1 MSSFA
6 SVKGPSTTV
15 RFAPA
20 YFTRHP
26 FELAC
31 RPEASSN
38 TPAFCSSSWYFA
50 ISVRIFSCGMTPASE
65 SLVAFTMIMNRIVL
79 SPLLGLR
86 GCLRPRPTSRRE
98 ERDGANLALAFPR
111 RPVLGVQAHES
122 DRCFDRF
129 LSRLKFEYGV
139 AAHDFLGL
147 GERPVDHRQVPSDA
161 AHPYAGGAG
170 AEAAGLDQRAVLE
183 RVCDE
188 LGHGVLQRLG
198 RRPLVLGRLHDRKES
213 HGYLP
218 AAFRTSAGKS
228 SISCTWRTSMMSPSC
243 MGARFA
249 HSTASSF
256 DFTWIIQ

>member
-50 ISVRIFSCGMTPASE
+50 ISVRIFRCGMTPSSE
-65 SLVAFTMIMNRIVL
+65 SWVAFTMIMNRIVL
-79 SPLLGLR
+79 PPLLALR

-111 RPVLGVQAHES
+111 RPMLGVQAHES
-122 DRCFDRF
+122 DRRFDRF

-183 RVCDE
+183 GVCE
-188 LGHGVLQRLG
+188 ALAHGVLRPPG
-198 RRPLVLGRLHDRKES
+198 ARPLGSRPTSRSKGSAWLPPRRFPDVSREVIDLLHLAHLDDVAVLHGRALRPLD
-213 HGYLP
+213 GLLL
-218 AAFRTSAGKS
+218 
-228 SISCTWRTSMMSPSC
+228 
-243 MGARFA
+243 
-249 HSTASSF
+249 
-256 DFTWIIQ
+256 

>member
-111 RPVLGVQAHES
+111 RPVLGVQAHE
-122 DRCFDRF
+122 
-129 LSRLKFEYGV
+129 G
-139 AAHDFLGL
+139 DFLGL
-147 GERPVDHRQVPSDA
+147 GERPVDHRQFPSGA

-198 RRPLVLGRLHDRKES
+198 RLPLVLGRLHDRQES

-228 SISCTWRTSMMSPSC
+228 SIYWTCRTSLISQSC
-243 MGARFA
+243 LG
-249 HSTASSF
+249 
-256 DFTWIIQ
+256 